1 MYLYGVGC
9 LVPTKEWEAEW
20 EPYKANPK
28 SWTPVLS
35 HEEWDN
41 SALQE
46 LFLHVWHVPERSVAW
61 DKLVKT
67 CEETI
72 QALLRYRKLL
82 GPDDTSEIDRISG
95 LKISVLAPT
104 TSPHSDEHVIKGATF
119 AIGGSVVAS
128 ALIYNCDDAGTGVSR
143 MAHELAFSQ
152 SSEELS
158 ELRRRTAL
166 LMRTLDE
173 ALTIN
178 ALYVSEIEGCFPPS
192 KEGQSTTTTINTI

>member
-1 MYLYGVGC
+1 METMPHAQSSEVKNMMQAIAKFRSALQRFKTDQLWLKETREGKERFERMIELLSSERALVFEPSLDKAMYLYGVGC

-20 EPYKANPK
+20 KLYKANPE

-46 LFLHVWHVPERSVAW
+46 LFLHVLDVPERSVAW

-95 LKISVLAPT
+95 LKISVLAST
-104 TSPHSDEHVIKGATF
+104 TSPHLMSM
-119 AIGGSVVAS
+119 SS
-128 ALIYNCDDAGTGVSR
+128 RALP
-143 MAHELAFSQ
+143 
-152 SSEELS
+152 
-158 ELRRRTAL
+158 LR
-166 LMRTLDE
+166 
-173 ALTIN
+173 
-178 ALYVSEIEGCFPPS
+178 
-192 KEGQSTTTTINTI
+192 